1 MNLRRYLEIT
11 NHMARVERE
20 WKAQK
25 VCTFREFNRELDT
38 ADSINGI
45 FIWAHSKKGLRYW
58 IEFQKEYE
66 RRAKINN
73 DFFKPIGCFD

>member
-1 MNLRRYLEIT
+1 
-11 NHMARVERE
+11 MARVERE

-45 FIWAHSKKGLRYW
+45 FIWSKSKKGLRYW

-66 RRAKINN
+66 RIAKINN